1 MGNIKDSI
9 RAILRDITQETPD
22 VKTFR
27 FELEKS
33 LDYRP
38 GHSVILGC
46 KSQTIRDYV
55 EMLYSTGDIVELAR
69 EESMKRI
76 GSKQYTK
83 RPYSIATPPTRA
95 VGDDNGVYIEV
106 TIEKKEKIKNSN
118 GVDFLYKG
126 SFSNYMLN
134 AAKEGEEFEIFGVT
148 KNENFVYDENSTRN
162 YLGIA
167 ASSGIV
173 PIMCHL
179 RYIVDMNLKRD
190 VVIIYS
196 NRYRPDNIIYRKEL
210 ESIQSM
216 ADNLKYPN
224 FKIKIV
230 NIITR
235 NEDPE
240 WKGRVSR
247 MDSELIRDVVDDLK
261 NRTCFVCGGGK
272 FIQDISKQLTGLGVA
287 DDDIRIDMW
296 EKIDSK

>member
-1 MGNIKDSI
+1 MKELLKRLGRIEGTAYFDRALGFSIVMSDGIKETVRFTDIGIYPAHLCFLVDQGFTAFQTKVVMRSQDI
-9 RAILRDITQETPD
+9 RRVLPQ
-22 VKTFR
+22 FR
-27 FELEKS
+27 GK
-33 LDYRP
+33 
-38 GHSVILGC
+38 
-46 KSQTIRDYV
+46 
-55 EMLYSTGDIVELAR
+55 
-69 EESMKRI
+69 
-76 GSKQYTK
+76 
-83 RPYSIATPPTRA
+83 
-95 VGDDNGVYIEV
+95 YIEV